1 MWEGKI
7 LSLFV
12 AWEGVGRSRVGLKLG
27 KEVCSG
33 DRPKLSRDPP
43 GPQMTPP
50 ASCSERLSFQ
60 YNLGQFRYQCQ
71 AQGF

>member
-43 GPQMTPP
+43 GPQMTHT
-50 ASCSERLSFQ
+50 
-60 YNLGQFRYQCQ
+60 CQ
-71 AQGF
+71 L